1 MLMLI
6 PPVRGVYAAG
16 NYHYSIYSLFIST
29 PHEAGLFFYLCDKG
43 KKFMPRSYDADVSV
57 IGSGSWATAIVK
69 LLSSNTSRIC
79 WFIQFDDILKH
90 IKKYHH
96 NPGYLSAIDFN
107 PGKLMLTGDINKAVR
122 ASGTIILVTPAAFL
136 KETLKPLTVPFKG
149 KIIASAIKGFIP
161 EDNCIVGEFLHMNYN
176 IPYSDIVIITG
187 PSHAEEVAMEKLTY
201 LTVASQNSDNAKK
214 VAAGLKNHYLRT
226 IISDD
231 IFGTEY
237 ASVMKNIY
245 AIASGICIGLGYGDN
260 FLAVLL
266 SNAAM
271 ELKAFIDS
279 IHPIDRDI
287 KSSAYLGDLL
297 VTGYSQFSR
306 NRSLGTMIGKGY
318 SVNNALLGM
327 TMVAEGYYASKG
339 IHTLRTKMKLRIP
352 IAETVYRILYE
363 NANPSKEIHNLTKI
377 LR

>member
-1 MLMLI
+1 M
-6 PPVRGVYAAG
+6 
-16 NYHYSIYSLFIST
+16 T
-29 PHEAGLFFYLCDKG
+29 K
-43 KKFMPRSYDADVSV
+43 SYEADVAV

-69 LLSSNTSRIC
+69 LLCSNTSKIC
-79 WFIQFDDILKH
+79 WFVKFEDELKH
-90 IKKYHH
+90 LKKYHH
-96 NPGYLSAIDFN
+96 NPKYLSAVDFN
-107 PGKLMLTGDINKAVR
+107 PDKLLLTGDINRAVR
-122 ASGTIILVTPAAFL
+122 SAEIIILVTPAAFL
-136 KETLKPLTVPFKG
+136 KETLKPFTGNFRG
-149 KIIASAIKGFIP
+149 KTICSGIKGFIP
-161 EDNCIVGEFLHMNYN
+161 EDNCIVGEFLNKSYN
-176 IPYSDIVIITG
+176 VPFSDIVIITG

-201 LTVASQNSDNAKK
+201 LTIASQDNVRAKK
-214 VAAGLKNHYLRT
+214 VASLLRNHFLRT

-237 ASVMKNIY
+237 AAVMKNIY
-245 AIASGICIGLGYGDN
+245 AIAAGICTGLGYGDN

-271 ELKAFIDS
+271 ELKSFIDA

-306 NRSLGTMIGKGY
+306 NRLFGNMIGKGY
-318 SVNNALLGM
+318 SVNNALLEM

-339 IHTLRTKMKLRIP
+339 IHTLRSEMKLRIP

-363 NANPSKEIHNLTKI
+363 NGIPTKEIHNLTKI
-377 LR
+377 LK